1 MIQLLGIRKNIGV
14 KIREKLAI
22 SQKKREEYTKK
33 LLEYFDEVVILSTCN
48 RTEIYFNGS
57 LKEEEGL
64 KKIFEI
70 LGWDIELKEACFYL
84 EEKGAVR
91 HLMEVVCGFHSRI
104 LGEDQILGQIKEAY
118 FSAYKIGAVK
128 NELQR
133 LFQEAITCGK
143 KFRTE
148 GKLYEIPVSS
158 ASIAVNEAIKKGAK
172 NIMVIGYGEVG
183 KLVFKYALSNNI
195 NELNL
200 IVRNVE
206 KIQGIEDKRVKVINY
221 QEGRKIINDMDAVI
235 SCTTA
240 PHLIIEKEH
249 INEEGKKLIIF
260 DLALPRDIDEKIKD
274 FKRIELYD
282 IDDISSMD
290 DENKKIRKERMEEF
304 RSIINKYID
313 DYLNWKSIKEISPI
327 IQKIK
332 ENSNDIVEKRETT
345 LKNKCNDKKDIEIA
359 NRLIKSTSDYY
370 VNRAIEVLKEEKLKG
385 QEEECIRILEKIFI
399 KKN

>member
-235 SCTTA
+235 SCTSA
-240 PHLIIEKEH
+240 P
-249 INEEGKKLIIF
+249 
-260 DLALPRDIDEKIKD
+260 
-274 FKRIELYD
+274 
-282 IDDISSMD
+282 
-290 DENKKIRKERMEEF
+290 
-304 RSIINKYID
+304 
-313 DYLNWKSIKEISPI
+313 
-327 IQKIK
+327 QKG
-332 ENSNDIVEKRETT
+332 
-345 LKNKCNDKKDIEIA
+345 A
-359 NRLIKSTSDYY
+359 Y
-370 VNRAIEVLKEEKLKG
+370 
-385 QEEECIRILEKIFI
+385 
-399 KKN
+399 

>member
-33 LLEYFDEVVILSTCN
+33 LLEHFDEVVILSTCN

-158 ASIAVNEAIKKGAK
+158 ASIAVNEAINKGAK

-235 SCTTA
+235 SCTSA

>member
-195 NELNL
+195 NDLNL

-235 SCTTA
+235 SCTSA